1 MLPRD
6 KYIII
11 ICSIFIIYLIIME
24 IYNKYLKYKNKYNSV
39 KYNSSQ
45 TNGSFIKNL
54 LWRRA
59 EKHFSPG
66 PVDITPIKSAII
78 NSPSSYGIQPFH
90 VIAITNPAIKASLK
104 EACHNQAQ
112 IEESYCLFIFCAIN
126 NLEERINQYTNQ
138 SGFINKKES
147 MLKYIAKLP
156 CRLEWA
162 KMQAYIALGFGMAA
176 AMELNIAS
184 CPLEGFKPAEISKI
198 LKLDDNL
205 KPCVLLTVGNK
216 NFNYEL
222 EKRFRFESSDMFTD
236 LN

>member
-1 MLPRD
+1 MSTYD
-6 KYIII
+6 KYLIIFCFIIIMYIII
-11 ICSIFIIYLIIME
+11 MDF
-24 IYNKYLKYKNKYNSV
+24 YNKYLKYKSKYTST
-39 KYNSSQ
+39 KS
-45 TNGSFIKNL
+45 NGSFIKNL
-54 LWRRA
+54 IWRRA

-78 NSPSSYGIQPFH
+78 NAPSSYGIQPFH
-90 VIAITNPAIKASLK
+90 VIAITNPKIKSSLK

-126 NLEERINQYTNQ
+126 NLEERINQYVVQ
-138 SGFINKKES
+138 SGYVNKKES

-156 CRLEWA
+156 CKLEWA

-184 CPLEGFKPAEISKI
+184 CPMEGFKPAEISKV

-216 NFNYEL
+216 NDNYQL
-222 EKRFRFESSDMFTD
+222 EKRFRFEPNDMFTN
-236 LN
+236 LE